1 MMYHTNNKTPTLF
14 FLCRE
19 GRRSPFMG
27 LIHGGWLVAKT
38 LKQEGVEVVFTLSGG
53 HIAAIYD
60 GCLREGIRVVDTRHE
75 QAAVHA
81 AEGWAKAT
89 RKPGVALLTAG
100 PGVTDGVTGV
110 ANAYLAG
117 SPVLVIGGAAPLGL
131 WDRGALQEMNQI
143 DLLRPITK
151 WARTVYETARLSE
164 YTAAAFR
171 QMLSGKPGP
180 VFLEVPMDVFNN
192 FVDTDTA
199 FDPGEPANYRPVG
212 RTYPDPELVSQ
223 AAELLEAAERPVI
236 MAGTATWW
244 CDAAEPLRQLAERI
258 QAPVFL
264 NGAGRGCLPPTH
276 PLFFTASRRKAL
288 EGADTILAVGTRM
301 DFRLNHGQPPLI
313 PAQANVIWFDL
324 AGEDV
329 GVNRGAAVGLVGDV
343 GVSMHE
349 LAEATKQLDASEW
362 LEYIRT
368 EERRALGR
376 DGALMSSDAVPMHP
390 MRLCR
395 EIRDFIDED
404 TTVVGDGGD
413 IVSYGGRVINVY
425 KPGYWLDPGPMGCLG
440 TGTGFAM
447 AAQLARPGKKVL
459 ILHGDGAFGLNGM
472 EFESMVRH
480 KLPVVSVIGN
490 DGAWGQIKHPQKA
503 MVGHATA
510 AELSP
515 GIRYD
520 KMVEALGGYGE
531 LVERPEDIRPAL
543 ERAFASGLP
552 ACINV
557 LIDPEKPYGRSTNVA
572 V

>member
-1 MMYHTNNKTPTLF
+1 
-14 FLCRE
+14 
-19 GRRSPFMG
+19 MG
-27 LIHGGWLVAKT
+27 MIHGGWIVARM
-38 LKQEGVEVVFTLSGG
+38 LKREGVEVVFTLSGG

-60 GCLREGIRVVDTRHE
+60 GCMREGIRVVDTRHE

-81 AEGWAKAT
+81 AEGWAKST

-117 SPVLVIGGAAPLGL
+117 SPVLVIGGAAPLSL

-151 WARTVYETARLSE
+151 WARTVHETSRLGE
-164 YTAAAFR
+164 YVASAFR
-171 QMLSGKPGP
+171 QMLNGKPGP
-180 VFLEVPMDVFNN
+180 VFLEMPMDILNN
-192 FVDTDTA
+192 FADTDSVV
-199 FDPGEPANYRPVG
+199 DPGEPEQYRAG
-212 RTYPDPELVSQ
+212 SRTAPDPTLVHK
-223 AAELLEAAERPVI
+223 AAALLEKAQRPVI
-236 MAGTATWW
+236 MAGTSVWW

-276 PLFFTASRRKAL
+276 PLFFSAARRKAL
-288 EGADTILAVGTRM
+288 EGADTILAIGTRM

-313 PAQANVIWFDL
+313 PAQAKLLWFDL

-343 GVSMHE
+343 GLSME
-349 LAEATKQLDASEW
+349 QVTEATKQLHSDAW
-362 LEYIRT
+362 LSYIRA
-368 EERRALGR
+368 EEQKAMER
-376 DGALMSSDAVPMHP
+376 DEVAMRSDAVPIHP
-390 MRLCR
+390 MRFCR
-395 EIRDFIDED
+395 EIRDFIDEE

-413 IVSYGGRVINVY
+413 IVSYGGRIINVY
-425 KPGYWLDPGPMGCLG
+425 RPGYWLDPGPMGCLG

-459 ILHGDGAFGLNGM
+459 ILQGDGAFGLNGM
-472 EFESMVRH
+472 EFESMARQN
-480 KLPVVSVIGN
+480 LPVVSIIGN

-503 MVGHATA
+503 LLGHATA
-510 AELSP
+510 AELAP

-552 ACINV
+552 ACVNV
-557 LIDPEKPYGRSTNVA
+557 LIDPNKPYSRSTNVA

>member
-1 MMYHTNNKTPTLF
+1 
-14 FLCRE
+14 
-19 GRRSPFMG
+19 MG
-27 LIHGGWLVAKT
+27 LIHGGWLVARM
-38 LKQEGVEVVFTLSGG
+38 LKREGVEVVFTLSGG
-53 HIAAIYD
+53 HIAGIYD

-81 AEGWAKAT
+81 AEGWAKTT

-117 SPVLVIGGAAPLGL
+117 SPILVIGGAAPLGF
-131 WDRGALQEMNQI
+131 WDRGALQEMGQI

-151 WARTVYETARLSE
+151 WARTVHETSRLGE
-164 YTAAAFR
+164 YVGMAFR

-180 VFLEVPMDVFNN
+180 TFLEMPMDVLNN
-192 FVDTDTA
+192 FADTDTL
-199 FDPGEPANYRPVG
+199 FDLGEPANYRAGG
-212 RTYPDPELVSQ
+212 RSAPDP
-223 AAELLEAAERPVI
+223 AAVVRAAALLEKAQRPVI
-236 MAGTATWW
+236 MAGTAVWW
-244 CDAAEPLRQLAERI
+244 SDAAEPLRQLAERI
-258 QAPVFL
+258 QAPVYL

-276 PLFFTASRRKAL
+276 PLFFTSSRRKAL
-288 EGADTILAVGTRM
+288 EGADVILAIGTRM

-313 PAQANVIWFDL
+313 PAEAKILWFDL
-324 AGEDV
+324 AAEDI

-343 GVSMHE
+343 GLSMSQV
-349 LAEATKQLDASEW
+349 AEATKPIANEEW
-362 LEYIRT
+362 LTYIRN
-368 EERRALGR
+368 EERRSIERDAAALH
-376 DGALMSSDAVPMHP
+376 SDAVPIHP
-390 MRLCR
+390 MRFCR

-413 IVSYGGRVINVY
+413 IVSYGGKVINVA
-425 KPGYWLDPGPMGCLG
+425 KPGYWLDAGPMGCLG

-459 ILHGDGAFGLNGM
+459 ILSGDGAFGLNGM
-472 EFESMVRH
+472 EFESMARQ
-480 KLPVVSVIGN
+480 KLPIVAIIGN
-490 DGAWGQIKHPQKA
+490 DGAWGQIKHPQRA
-503 MVGHATA
+503 MIGHATA

-552 ACINV
+552 ACVNV

>member
-1 MMYHTNNKTPTLF
+1 
-14 FLCRE
+14 
-19 GRRSPFMG
+19 MG
-27 LIHGGWLVAKT
+27 IIHGGWLVAKL
-38 LKQEGVEVVFTLSGG
+38 LKREGVEVVFTLSGG
-53 HIAAIYD
+53 HIAGIYD

-81 AEGWAKAT
+81 AEGWAKTT

-117 SPVLVIGGAAPLGL
+117 SPVLVIGGAAPLGF
-131 WDRGALQEMNQI
+131 WDRGALQEMGQI

-151 WARTVYETARLSE
+151 WARTVHETSRLGE
-164 YTAAAFR
+164 YVGMAFR

-180 VFLEVPMDVFNN
+180 TFLEMPMDVLNN
-192 FVDTDTA
+192 FADTDTL
-199 FDPGEPANYRPVG
+199 FDPGEPASYRAGG
-212 RTYPDPELVSQ
+212 RTAPDPDAVVRAAAILEQ
-223 AAELLEAAERPVI
+223 AQRPVI
-236 MAGTATWW
+236 MAGTAVWW
-244 CDAAEPLRQLAERI
+244 CDAAEPLRQLAERL
-258 QAPVFL
+258 QAPVYL

-288 EGADTILAVGTRM
+288 EGADTILAIGTRM

-313 PAQANVIWFDL
+313 PAEAKVLWFDL
-324 AGEDV
+324 AAEDI

-343 GVSMHE
+343 GLSIRQV
-349 LAEATKQLDASEW
+349 ADATQPIANEEW
-362 LEYIRT
+362 LTYIRN
-368 EERRALGR
+368 EEKRSLERDVAALN
-376 DGALMSSDAVPMHP
+376 SDATPIHP
-390 MRLCR
+390 MRFCR

-413 IVSYGGRVINVY
+413 IVSYGGKVINVA
-425 KPGYWLDPGPMGCLG
+425 KPSYWLDAGPMGCLG

-447 AAQLARPGKKVL
+447 AAQIARPGQKVL
-459 ILHGDGAFGLNGM
+459 ILSGDGAFGLNGM
-472 EFESMVRH
+472 EFESMVRQ
-480 KLPVVSVIGN
+480 KLPIVTIIGN
-490 DGAWGQIKHPQKA
+490 DGAWGQIKHPQRA
-503 MVGHATA
+503 MIGHATA
-510 AELSP
+510 AELTP

-531 LVERPEDIRPAL
+531 LVERAEDIRPAL
-543 ERAFASGLP
+543 ERAFGSGLP
-552 ACINV
+552 ACVNV

>member
-1 MMYHTNNKTPTLF
+1 
-14 FLCRE
+14 
-19 GRRSPFMG
+19 MG
-27 LIHGGWLVAKT
+27 MIHGGWLIAKI
-38 LKQEGVEVVFTLSGG
+38 LKREGVEVVFTLSGG
-53 HIAAIYD
+53 HIAAVYD

-81 AEGWAKAT
+81 AEGWAKST

-110 ANAYLAG
+110 ANAHLAN
-117 SPVLVIGGAAPLGL
+117 SPILVIGGAAPLSL

-151 WARTVYETARLSE
+151 WARTVHETSRLGE
-164 YTAAAFR
+164 YTAMAFR
-171 QMLSGKPGP
+171 QMLNGKPGP
-180 VFLEVPMDVFNN
+180 TFLEVPMDVLNN
-192 FVDTDTA
+192 FADTDTL
-199 FDPGEPANYRPVG
+199 FDPGEPSSYRTSG
-212 RTYPDPELVSQ
+212 RTAPDPELVVR
-223 AAELLEAAERPVI
+223 AAALLEEARRPVI
-236 MAGTATWW
+236 MAGTAVWW
-244 CDAAEPLRQLAERI
+244 CDAAAPLRQLAERI

-288 EGADTILAVGTRM
+288 EGSDTILAIGTRM
-301 DFRLNHGQPPLI
+301 DFRLSHGQPPLI
-313 PAQANVIWFDL
+313 PAEANIIWFDL
-324 AGEDV
+324 LGQDV

-343 GVSMHE
+343 ALSMREVTQATRQHE
-349 LAEATKQLDASEW
+349 GGDWLAHIRFQEQASMERDA
-362 LEYIRT
+362 
-368 EERRALGR
+368 
-376 DGALMSSDAVPMHP
+376 ALMNNDGVPIHP
-390 MRLCR
+390 MRFCR

-472 EFESMVRH
+472 EFESMVRQ
-480 KLPVVSVIGN
+480 KLPVVSIIGN
-490 DGAWGQIKHPQKA
+490 DGAWGQIKHPQRA

-510 AELSP
+510 AELAP
-515 GIRYD
+515 GVRYD

-531 LVERPEDIRPAL
+531 LVECPRDIRPAL

-552 ACINV
+552 ACVNV
-557 LIDPEKPYGRSTNVA
+557 LIDPEKPYSRSTNVA

>member
-1 MMYHTNNKTPTLF
+1 M
-14 FLCRE
+14 
-19 GRRSPFMG
+19 
-27 LIHGGWLVAKT
+27 IHGGWLVAKI
-38 LKQEGVEVVFTLSGG
+38 LKKEGVEVVFTLSGG

-60 GCLREGIRVVDTRHE
+60 GCMREGIRVVDTRHE

-81 AEGWAKAT
+81 AEGWAKST

-117 SPVLVIGGAAPLGL
+117 SPILVIGGAAPLGF
-131 WDRGALQEMNQI
+131 WDRGALQEMGQI

-151 WARTVYETARLSE
+151 WARTVHETSRLAE
-164 YTAAAFR
+164 YTAMAFR

-180 VFLEVPMDVFNN
+180 AFLEMPMDVLNN
-192 FVDTDTA
+192 FVDTDTF
-199 FDPGEPANYRPVG
+199 FDPGEPANYRSSG
-212 RTYPDPELVSQ
+212 RIFPDPELVHK
-223 AAELLEAAERPVI
+223 AAELLEHAKRPVI
-236 MAGTATWW
+236 MAGTAVWW
-244 CDAAEPLRQLAERI
+244 CDASEPLRKLAERI

-276 PLFFTASRRKAL
+276 PLFFSSARRKAL

-313 PAQANVIWFDL
+313 PAAANLIWFDL
-324 AGEDV
+324 AAEDI
-329 GVNRGAAVGLVGDV
+329 GVNRGASVGLVGDV
-343 GVSMHE
+343 GVSM
-349 LAEATKQLDASEW
+349 LQVAEATKQLDQQEW
-362 LEYIRT
+362 LTYIRG
-368 EERRALGR
+368 EEHKALER
-376 DGALMSSDAVPMHP
+376 DNALMNSTAVPIHP
-390 MRLCR
+390 MRFCR

-413 IVSYGGRVINVY
+413 IVSYGGRVINVA

-447 AAQLARPGKKVL
+447 AAQIARPGQKVL

-472 EFESMVRH
+472 EFESMVRQ
-480 KLPVVSVIGN
+480 KLPIVSIIGN
-490 DGAWGQIKHPQKA
+490 DGAWGQIKHPQRA
-503 MVGHATA
+503 LIGHATA
-510 AELSP
+510 AELTP
-515 GIRYD
+515 GTRYD
-520 KMVEALGGYGE
+520 KMVEALGGHGE

-543 ERAFASGLP
+543 ARAFASGLP
-552 ACINV
+552 ACVNV
-557 LIDPEKPYGRSTNVA
+557 LIDPEKPYSRSTNVA

>member
-1 MMYHTNNKTPTLF
+1 
-14 FLCRE
+14 
-19 GRRSPFMG
+19 MG
-27 LIHGGWLVAKT
+27 LLHGGWLVARM
-38 LKQEGVEVVFTLSGG
+38 LKREGVEVVFTLSGG
-53 HIAAIYD
+53 HIAGIYD

-81 AEGWAKAT
+81 AEGWAKTT
-89 RKPGVALLTAG
+89 RTPGVALLTAG

-117 SPVLVIGGAAPLGL
+117 SPILVIGGAAPLGF
-131 WDRGALQEMNQI
+131 WDRGALQEMGQI

-151 WARTVYETARLSE
+151 WARTVHETSRLGE
-164 YTAAAFR
+164 YVGIAFR

-180 VFLEVPMDVFNN
+180 TFLEMPMDVLNN
-192 FVDTDTA
+192 FADTDTL
-199 FDPGEPANYRPVG
+199 FDLGEPANYRAGG
-212 RTYPDPELVSQ
+212 RSAPDPYAVVQ
-223 AAELLEAAERPVI
+223 AAALLEKAKRPVI
-236 MAGTATWW
+236 MAGTAVWW
-244 CDAAEPLRQLAERI
+244 SNAAEPLRQLAERI
-258 QAPVFL
+258 SAPVYL

-276 PLFFTASRRKAL
+276 PLFFTSSRRKAL
-288 EGADTILAVGTRM
+288 EGADTILAIGTKL

-313 PAQANVIWFDL
+313 PAEANVLWFDL
-324 AGEDV
+324 AAEDI

-343 GVSMHE
+343 GLSMRQVT
-349 LAEATKQLDASEW
+349 EATKSIANEEW
-362 LEYIRT
+362 LTYIRN
-368 EERRALGR
+368 EEKRGLERDAAALN
-376 DGALMSSDAVPMHP
+376 SDAVPIHP
-390 MRLCR
+390 MRFCR

-413 IVSYGGRVINVY
+413 IVSYGGKVINVA
-425 KPGYWLDPGPMGCLG
+425 KPGYWLDAGPMGCLG

-459 ILHGDGAFGLNGM
+459 ILSGDGAFGLNGM
-472 EFESMVRH
+472 EFESMARQ
-480 KLPVVSVIGN
+480 KLPIVAIIGN
-490 DGAWGQIKHPQKA
+490 DGAWGQIKHPQRA
-503 MVGHATA
+503 MIGHATA

-531 LVERPEDIRPAL
+531 LVERAEDIRPAL

-552 ACINV
+552 ACVNV

>member
-1 MMYHTNNKTPTLF
+1 
-14 FLCRE
+14 
-19 GRRSPFMG
+19 MG
-27 LIHGGWLVAKT
+27 MIHGGWLVAKI
-38 LKQEGVEVVFTLSGG
+38 LKREGVEVVFTLSGG

-81 AEGWAKAT
+81 AEGWARCT

-151 WARTVYETARLSE
+151 WARTVHETSRLGE

-180 VFLEVPMDVFNN
+180 TFLEMPMDILNN
-192 FVDTDTA
+192 FADTETL
-199 FDPGEPANYRPVG
+199 FDPGEPAQYRYAG
-212 RTYPDPELVSQ
+212 RTAPDPQTVLQ
-223 AAELLEAAERPVI
+223 AAQILEQAQHPVI

-244 CDAAEPLRQLAERI
+244 CDAAEPLRALAERV

-276 PLFFTASRRKAL
+276 PLFFSAARRKAL
-288 EGADTILAVGTRM
+288 EGADTILGIGTRM
-301 DFRLNHGQPPLI
+301 DFRLNHGQTPLI
-313 PAQANVIWFDL
+313 PAEAQVIWFDL
-324 AGEDV
+324 AAEDV

-343 GVSMHE
+343 GLSMRQVV
-349 LAEATKQLDASEW
+349 EATKQCQHEEW
-362 LEYIRT
+362 LSFVRA
-368 EERRALGR
+368 EEQRAWER
-376 DGALMSSDAVPMHP
+376 DAAALNSDAEPIHP
-390 MRLCR
+390 MRFCR
-395 EIRDFIDED
+395 EIRDFIDEE
-404 TTVVGDGGD
+404 TTVIGDGGD
-413 IVSYGGRVINVY
+413 IVSYGGRVINVQR
-425 KPGYWLDPGPMGCLG
+425 PGYWLDAGPMGCLG

-447 AAQLARPGKKVL
+447 AAQLARPGKRVL

-472 EFESMVRH
+472 EFESMVRQ
-480 KLPVVSVIGN
+480 KLPIVSVIGN
-490 DGAWGQIKHPQKA
+490 DGAWGQIKHPQKSII
-503 MVGHATA
+503 GHTTA

-531 LVERPEDIRPAL
+531 LVERPQDIRPAL

-552 ACINV
+552 ACVNV
-557 LIDPEKPYGRSTNVA
+557 LIDPNKPYGRSTNVA

>member
-1 MMYHTNNKTPTLF
+1 
-14 FLCRE
+14 
-19 GRRSPFMG
+19 MG
-27 LIHGGWLVAKT
+27 MIHGGWLVAKA
-38 LKQEGVEVVFTLSGG
+38 LKREGVEVVFTLSGG

-60 GCLREGIRVVDTRHE
+60 GCIREGIRVVDTRHE

-81 AEGWAKAT
+81 AEGWAKCT
-89 RKPGVALLTAG
+89 RTPGVALLTAG

-110 ANAYLAG
+110 ANAYLAN
-117 SPVLVIGGAAPLGL
+117 SPVLVIGGAAPLSL

-151 WARTVYETARLSE
+151 WARTVHETARAGE
-164 YTAAAFR
+164 YVAAAFR
-171 QMLSGKPGP
+171 QMMSGKPGP
-180 VFLEVPMDVFNN
+180 VFLEMPMDILNN
-192 FVDTDTA
+192 FADTDNV
-199 FDPGEPANYRPVG
+199 FDAGEPANYRAG
-212 RTYPDPELVSQ
+212 MSSAPDPAMIVK
-223 AAELLEAAERPVI
+223 AAELLEQAQRPVI
-236 MAGTATWW
+236 IAGTAVWW
-244 CDAAEPLRQLAERI
+244 CDAAEPLRQLAERL

-276 PLFFTASRRKAL
+276 PLFFTSARRKAL
-288 EGADTILAVGTRM
+288 EDADTILAIGTRM

-313 PAQANVIWFDL
+313 PAAAKLIWFDL
-324 AGEDV
+324 IGEAI
-329 GVNRGAAVGLVGDV
+329 GVNRGADVGLVGDV
-343 GVSMHE
+343 GIAMSQ
-349 LAEATKQLDASEW
+349 LSEAIAQQPSGEW
-362 LEYIRT
+362 LSYIQQ
-368 EERRALGR
+368 EERKGLERDTAALN
-376 DGALMSSDAVPMHP
+376 SDATPIHP
-390 MRLCR
+390 MRFCR

-413 IVSYGGRVINVY
+413 IVSYGARVINVA
-425 KPGYWLDPGPMGCLG
+425 KPGYWLDAGPMGCLG

-447 AAQLARPGKKVL
+447 AAQLARPGQKVL

-472 EFESMVRH
+472 EFESMVRQ
-480 KLPVVSVIGN
+480 KLPIVSIIGN

-503 MVGHATA
+503 IIGHATA

-520 KMVEALGGYGE
+520 RMVEALGGYGE

-552 ACINV
+552 ACVNV
-557 LIDPEKPYGRSTNVA
+557 LLDPNKPYSRSTNVA

>member
-1 MMYHTNNKTPTLF
+1 
-14 FLCRE
+14 
-19 GRRSPFMG
+19 MG
-27 LIHGGWLVAKT
+27 MIHGGWIVAKI
-38 LKQEGVEVVFTLSGG
+38 LKREGVQVVFTLSGG

-60 GCLREGIRVVDTRHE
+60 GCRREGIRVVDTRHE

-81 AEGWAKAT
+81 AEGWAKST
-89 RKPGVALLTAG
+89 RAPGVALLTAG

-110 ANAYLAG
+110 ANAFLAS
-117 SPVLVIGGAAPLGL
+117 SPVLVIGGAAPLSL

-143 DLLRPITK
+143 DLFRPITK
-151 WARTVYETARLSE
+151 WARTVHETTRLGE
-164 YTAAAFR
+164 YTASAFR
-171 QMLSGKPGP
+171 QMLNGKPGP
-180 VFLEVPMDVFNN
+180 TFLEMPMDVLNN
-192 FVDTDTA
+192 LVDTDTLI
-199 FDPGEPANYRPVG
+199 DPGEPSSYRYG
-212 RTYPDPELVSQ
+212 GCIAPDPEMIVK
-223 AAELLEAAERPVI
+223 AVALLEKAQHPVI
-236 MAGTATWW
+236 MAGTAVWW
-244 CDAAEPLRQLAERI
+244 CDASEPLRQLAERI
-258 QAPVFL
+258 NAPVFL

-276 PLFFTASRRKAL
+276 PLFFTSARRKAL
-288 EGADTILAVGTRM
+288 ERADTILAIGTRM

-313 PAQANVIWFDL
+313 PAQANIIWFDL

-343 GVSMHE
+343 GLSMRY
-349 LAEATKQLDASEW
+349 LAEATKQLSAGDW
-362 LEYIRT
+362 LDYVRT
-368 EERRALGR
+368 EERNASAH
-376 DGALMSSDAVPMHP
+376 DEGAMNSDAVPVHP

-404 TTVVGDGGD
+404 TTVIGDGGD
-413 IVSYGGRVINVY
+413 IVSYGGRIINVC

-447 AAQLARPGKKVL
+447 AAQIARPGKKVL

-472 EFESMVRH
+472 EFESMVRQQ
-480 KLPVVSVIGN
+480 LPIVSIIGN

-503 MVGHATA
+503 ILGHAMA

-531 LVERPEDIRPAL
+531 LVERAEDIRPAL

-557 LIDPEKPYGRSTNVA
+557 LIDPNKPYSRSTSVA

>member
-1 MMYHTNNKTPTLF
+1 
-14 FLCRE
+14 
-19 GRRSPFMG
+19 MG
-27 LIHGGWLVAKT
+27 LIHGGWLVAQI
-38 LKQEGVEVVFTLSGG
+38 LKKEGVEVVFTLSGG
-53 HIAAIYD
+53 HVAAIYD
-60 GCLREGIRVVDTRHE
+60 GCRREGIRVVDTRHE

-81 AEGWAKAT
+81 AEGWSKCT

-100 PGVTDGVTGV
+100 PGVTDGITGI
-110 ANAYLAG
+110 ANAYLAN
-117 SPVLVIGGAAPLGL
+117 SPILVIGGAAPLGL

-143 DLLRPITK
+143 DLVRPITK
-151 WARTVYETARLSE
+151 WARTVHETSRLKE
-164 YTAAAFR
+164 YTAGAFR
-171 QMLSGKPGP
+171 QMLNGKPSP
-180 VFLEVPMDVFNN
+180 VFLEMPMDVLNN
-192 FVDTDTA
+192 FADTETVY
-199 FDPGEPANYRPVG
+199 DPGEPAYYRAGG
-212 RTYPDPELVSQ
+212 RSEPPPDLIEKAASLLQQ
-223 AAELLEAAERPVI
+223 AQRPVI
-236 MAGTATWW
+236 MAGAAVWW
-244 CDAAEPLRQLAERI
+244 CDAAEPLRQLAEHI

-288 EGADTILAVGTRM
+288 EGADAILLIGTRM

-313 PAQANVIWFDL
+313 PAEAKIIWFDL

-329 GVNRGAAVGLVGDV
+329 GINRGASIGLVGDV
-343 GVSMHE
+343 GLSMRS
-349 LAEATKQLDASEW
+349 LAEATGRSNHEEW
-362 LEYIRT
+362 LSSIRA
-368 EERRALGR
+368 EEQHSLERDSAALN
-376 DGALMSSDAVPMHP
+376 SDAVPIHP

-395 EIRDFIDED
+395 EIRDFLDEN

-413 IVSYGGRVINVY
+413 IVSYGGRVIHVAR
-425 KPGYWLDPGPMGCLG
+425 PGYWLDPGPMGCLG

-447 AAQLARPGKKVL
+447 AAQLARPDEKVL

-472 EFESMVRH
+472 EFESMVRQ
-480 KLPVVSVIGN
+480 KLPVVSIIGN
-490 DGAWGQIKHPQKA
+490 DGAWGEIKHPQKA
-503 MVGHATA
+503 MMGHTTA

-531 LVERPEDIRPAL
+531 LVEHPQNIRPAL
-543 ERAFASGLP
+543 ERAFSSGLA

>member
-1 MMYHTNNKTPTLF
+1 
-14 FLCRE
+14 
-19 GRRSPFMG
+19 MG
-27 LIHGGWLVAKT
+27 MIHGGWLVAKI
-38 LKQEGVEVVFTLSGG
+38 LKREGVEVVFTLSGG
-53 HIAAIYD
+53 HIAGIYD
-60 GCLREGIRVVDTRHE
+60 GCIREGIRVVDTRHE

-81 AEGWAKAT
+81 AEGWTKST

-110 ANAYLAG
+110 ANAYLAN
-117 SPVLVIGGAAPLGL
+117 SPILVIGGAAPLSL

-151 WARTVYETARLSE
+151 WARTVHETSRLGE
-164 YTAAAFR
+164 YTASAFR

-180 VFLEVPMDVFNN
+180 VFLEIPMDVLNN
-192 FVDTDTA
+192 FADTETL
-199 FDPGEPANYRPVG
+199 FDPGEPAHYRFSG
-212 RTYPDPELVSQ
+212 RTAPDPDMVIRAAALLQQ
-223 AAELLEAAERPVI
+223 AQRPVI
-236 MAGTATWW
+236 MAGTAVWW
-244 CDAAEPLRQLAERI
+244 CDAAEPLRLLAERLN
-258 QAPVFL
+258 APVYL

-276 PLFFTASRRKAL
+276 PLFFSASRRKAL
-288 EGADTILAVGTRM
+288 EGADTILAIGTRM

-313 PAQANVIWFDL
+313 PASANVIWFDL
-324 AGEDV
+324 VAEDV
-329 GVNRGAAVGLVGDV
+329 GVNRGAAAALVGDV
-343 GVSMHE
+343 GLSISQ
-349 LAEATKQLDASEW
+349 LTAAAKQLPAGDW
-362 LEYIRT
+362 LSYIRG
-368 EERRALGR
+368 EESKAQER
-376 DGALMSSDAVPMHP
+376 DEALMSSDAVPIHP
-390 MRLCR
+390 MRFCR

-472 EFESMVRH
+472 EFESMVRQ
-480 KLPVVSVIGN
+480 KLPVVSIIGN
-490 DGAWGQIKHPQKA
+490 DGAWGQIKHPQK
-503 MVGHATA
+503 MIVGHTTA
-510 AELSP
+510 AELTP

-520 KMVEALGGYGE
+520 KMVESLGGYGE
-531 LVERPEDIRPAL
+531 LVERPADIRPAL

-552 ACINV
+552 ACVNV
-557 LIDPEKPYGRSTNVA
+557 LIDPEKPYSRSTNVA

>member
-1 MMYHTNNKTPTLF
+1 
-14 FLCRE
+14 
-19 GRRSPFMG
+19 MG
-27 LIHGGWLVAKT
+27 LLHGGWLVARA
-38 LKQEGVEVVFTLSGG
+38 LKKEGVEVVFTLSGG
-53 HIAAIYD
+53 HIAGIYD
-60 GCLREGIRVVDTRHE
+60 GCVREGIRVVDTRHE

-81 AEGWAKAT
+81 AEGWAKCT

-110 ANAYLAG
+110 ANAFLAN

-151 WARTVYETARLSE
+151 WARTVHETARLSE

-180 VFLEVPMDVFNN
+180 VFLEMPMDVLNN
-192 FVDTDTA
+192 FADTDTA
-199 FDPGEPANYRPVG
+199 FEPGEPSAYRYEG
-212 RTYPDPELVSQ
+212 RTAPDPDLVAR
-223 AAELLEAAERPVI
+223 AAALLEQSQHPVI
-236 MAGTATWW
+236 MAGSATWW
-244 CDAAEPLRQLAERI
+244 CDAAESLRKLAERI

-264 NGAGRGCLPPTH
+264 NGAGRGCLPPDH
-276 PLFFTASRRKAL
+276 PLFFSATRRKAL

-324 AGEDV
+324 VSEDV
-329 GVNRGAAVGLVGDV
+329 GVNRGAAAGLVGDV
-343 GVSMHE
+343 GVSMLQLGEAVDQLQHE
-349 LAEATKQLDASEW
+349 EW
-362 LEYIRT
+362 LRYIRD
-368 EERRALGR
+368 EEQRSMERDSAALN
-376 DGALMSSDAVPMHP
+376 SDAVPIHP
-390 MRLCR
+390 MRFCR
-395 EIRDFIDED
+395 EIRDFIDD
-404 TTVVGDGGD
+404 KTTVIGDGGD
-413 IVSYGGRVINVY
+413 IVSYGGRVINVSR
-425 KPGYWLDPGPMGCLG
+425 PGYWLDAGPMGCLG

-447 AAQLARPGKKVL
+447 AAQLARPGEKVL

-472 EFESMVRH
+472 EFESMVRQ
-480 KLPVVSVIGN
+480 KLPVVSIIGN

-503 MVGHATA
+503 IVGHTTA
-510 AELSP
+510 ADLAP

-520 KMVEALGGYGE
+520 RMVEALGGYGE
-531 LVERPEDIRPAL
+531 LVERPQDIRPAL

-552 ACINV
+552 ACVNV
-557 LIDPEKPYGRSTNVA
+557 LIDPDKPYGRSTNVA

>member
-1 MMYHTNNKTPTLF
+1 MSMT
-14 FLCRE
+14 
-19 GRRSPFMG
+19 
-27 LIHGGWLVAKT
+27 HGGWLVAKI
-38 LKQEGVEVVFTLSGG
+38 LKREGIEVVFTLSGG

-60 GCLREGIRVVDTRHE
+60 GCVREGIRVVDTRHE

-81 AEGWAKAT
+81 AEGWAKCT
-89 RKPGVALLTAG
+89 RTPGVALLTAG

-117 SPVLVIGGAAPLGL
+117 SPVLVIGGAAPLGY

-143 DLLRPITK
+143 DLMRPITK
-151 WARTVYETARLSE
+151 WTRTVHETARIAE
-164 YTAAAFR
+164 YTATAFR
-171 QMLSGKPGP
+171 QMLNGKPGP
-180 VFLEVPMDVFNN
+180 VFLEMPMDVLNN
-192 FVDTDTA
+192 FADTDNV
-199 FDPGEPANYRPVG
+199 FDPGEPSFYRPAG
-212 RTYPDPELVSQ
+212 RVMPDPDLVLK
-223 AAELLEAAERPVI
+223 AASLLEQAQRPVI

-244 CDAAEPLRQLAERI
+244 CDAAEPLRLLAERT

-264 NGAGRGCLPPTH
+264 NGAGRGCLPPSH
-276 PLFFTASRRKAL
+276 PLFFTAARRKAL
-288 EGADTILAVGTRM
+288 EGADAILAVGTRM

-313 PAQANVIWFDL
+313 PAEAKLIWLDL
-324 AGEDV
+324 AGEDI
-329 GVNRGAAVGLVGDV
+329 GVNRGAAVGLAGDV
-343 GVSMHE
+343 GVSMRQ
-349 LAEATKQLDASEW
+349 LAEATKSRGESEW
-362 LEYIRT
+362 LQHIRS
-368 EERRALGR
+368 EESKALAR
-376 DGALMSSDAVPMHP
+376 DEAAMNSDAVPIHP

-395 EIRDFIDED
+395 EIRDFIDEE

-472 EFESMVRH
+472 EFESMVRQN
-480 KLPVVSVIGN
+480 LPVVSIIGN

-531 LVERPEDIRPAL
+531 LVERPEDIHPAL
-543 ERAFASGLP
+543 ERAFASGKP
-552 ACINV
+552 GCVNV
-557 LIDPEKPYGRSTNVA
+557 LIDPNKPYSRSTNVA

>member
-1 MMYHTNNKTPTLF
+1 
-14 FLCRE
+14 
-19 GRRSPFMG
+19 MG
-27 LIHGGWLVAKT
+27 LIHGGWLIAKI
-38 LKQEGVEVVFTLSGG
+38 LKREGVEVVFTLSGG
-53 HIAAIYD
+53 HIAGIYD

-81 AEGWAKAT
+81 AEGWAKST
-89 RKPGVALLTAG
+89 RQPGVALLTAG

-110 ANAYLAG
+110 ANAYLAN
-117 SPVLVIGGAAPLGL
+117 SPILVIGGAAPLGL

-151 WARTVYETARLSE
+151 WSRTVHETSRLAE

-171 QMLSGKPGP
+171 QMLNGKPGP
-180 VFLEVPMDVFNN
+180 VFLEVPMDILNN
-192 FVDTDTA
+192 FADTETL
-199 FDPGEPANYRPVG
+199 FEPGEPTNYRAGG
-212 RTYPDPELVSQ
+212 RSVADPELILK
-223 AAELLEAAERPVI
+223 AASLLEKAQRPVI
-236 MAGTATWW
+236 MAGTTVWW
-244 CDAAEPLRQLAERI
+244 CDAAEPLRRLAERI
-258 QAPVFL
+258 EAPVFL

-276 PLFFTASRRKAL
+276 PLFFTSARRKAL
-288 EGADTILAVGTRM
+288 ESADTILAIGTRL

-313 PAQANVIWFDL
+313 PAEAKLLWFDL

-329 GVNRGAAVGLVGDV
+329 GVNRGADVGLVGDV
-343 GVSMHE
+343 GLSMAQ
-349 LAEATKQLDASEW
+349 LCEATKQARHEDW
-362 LEYIRT
+362 LSFIRA
-368 EERRALGR
+368 EEKKGLERDSAALNS
-376 DGALMSSDAVPMHP
+376 AAVPIHP

-395 EIRDFIDED
+395 EISDFIDED

-413 IVSYGGRVINVY
+413 IVSYGGRVINVA

-447 AAQLARPGKKVL
+447 AAQIARPGKKVL

-472 EFESMVRH
+472 EFESMVRQ
-480 KLPVVSVIGN
+480 KLPIVSIIGN

-503 MVGHATA
+503 IIGHTTA
-510 AELSP
+510 AELTP

>member
-1 MMYHTNNKTPTLF
+1 
-14 FLCRE
+14 
-19 GRRSPFMG
+19 MG

-38 LKQEGVEVVFTLSGG
+38 LKREGVEVVFTLSGG
-53 HIAAIYD
+53 HIAGIYD
-60 GCLREGIRVVDTRHE
+60 GCVREGIRVVDTRHE

-81 AEGWAKAT
+81 AEGWAKST

-117 SPVLVIGGAAPLGL
+117 SPILVIGGAAPLSL

-151 WARTVYETARLSE
+151 WARTVHETSRLAE

-180 VFLEVPMDVFNN
+180 TFLEMPMDVLNN
-192 FVDTDTA
+192 FADTDTL
-199 FDPGEPANYRPVG
+199 FDPGEPANYRFNG
-212 RTYPDPELVSQ
+212 RTAPDPDLVTKT
-223 AAELLEAAERPVI
+223 AALLDAAERPVI
-236 MAGTATWW
+236 MAGTAVWW
-244 CDAAEPLRQLAERI
+244 CDAAEPLRRLAERI

-264 NGAGRGCLPPTH
+264 NGAGRGCLSPEH
-276 PLFFTASRRKAL
+276 PLFFSSSRRKAL
-288 EGADTILAVGTRM
+288 EGADTILAIGTRM

-313 PAQANVIWFDL
+313 PAGANVIWFDL
-324 AGEDV
+324 AGEDI

-343 GVSMHE
+343 GLSMSQVT
-349 LAEATKQLDASEW
+349 AATEQKSSDSEW
-362 LEYIRT
+362 LAYIRGQ
-368 EERRALGR
+368 EDSAMER
-376 DGALMSSDAVPMHP
+376 DQKLMSSDAVPIHP
-390 MRLCR
+390 MRFCR

-413 IVSYGGRVINVY
+413 IVSYAGRVINVY

-447 AAQLARPGKKVL
+447 AAQIARPGQKVL
-459 ILHGDGAFGLNGM
+459 IVHGDGAFGLNGM
-472 EFESMVRH
+472 EFESMVRQR
-480 KLPVVSVIGN
+480 LPVVSIIGN
-490 DGAWGQIKHPQKA
+490 DGAWGQIKHPQRA
-503 MVGHATA
+503 IVGHTTA
-510 AELSP
+510 AELTP
-515 GIRYD
+515 GTRYD

-552 ACINV
+552 ACVNV
-557 LIDPEKPYGRSTNVA
+557 LIDPEKPYSRSTNVA

>member
-1 MMYHTNNKTPTLF
+1 
-14 FLCRE
+14 
-19 GRRSPFMG
+19 MG
-27 LIHGGWLVAKT
+27 LIHGGWLVART
-38 LKQEGVEVVFTLSGG
+38 LKKEGVEVVFTLSGG

-60 GCLREGIRVVDTRHE
+60 GCVREGIRVVDTRHE

-81 AEGWAKAT
+81 AEGWAKCT
-89 RKPGVALLTAG
+89 RTPGVALLTAG

-117 SPVLVIGGAAPLGL
+117 SPVLVIGGAAPLSL

-143 DLLRPITK
+143 DLLRPISK
-151 WARTVYETARLSE
+151 WARTVHETSRLAE
-164 YTAAAFR
+164 YTASAFR
-171 QMLSGKPGP
+171 QMMNGKPGP
-180 VFLEVPMDVFNN
+180 VFLEMPMDVLNN
-192 FVDTDTA
+192 FADTDTL
-199 FDPGEPANYRPVG
+199 FDPGEPANYRAGG
-212 RTYPDPELVSQ
+212 RTAPDPALVEK
-223 AAELLEAAERPVI
+223 AAALLAKAQRPVI
-236 MAGTATWW
+236 MAGSAVWW
-244 CDAAEPLRQLAERI
+244 CDAAEQLRELAERI

-288 EGADTILAVGTRM
+288 ENADTILAIGTRM

-313 PAQANVIWFDL
+313 PAAAQVIWFDL
-324 AGEDV
+324 AGEDI

-343 GVSMHE
+343 GMSMQQ
-349 LAEATKQLDASEW
+349 LTAATRQLNQEEW
-362 LEYIRT
+362 LAYVRT
-368 EERRALGR
+368 EERRGLERDSAALN
-376 DGALMSSDAVPMHP
+376 SDEVPIHP

-395 EIRDFIDED
+395 EIRDFIDDD
-404 TTVVGDGGD
+404 TTVIGDGGD
-413 IVSYGGRVINVY
+413 IVSYGGRVINVAR
-425 KPGYWLDPGPMGCLG
+425 PGYWLDSGPMGCLG
-440 TGTGFAM
+440 TGTGYAM

-472 EFESMVRH
+472 EFESMVRQ

-503 MVGHATA
+503 IVGHATA
-510 AELSP
+510 AELAP

-520 KMVEALGGYGE
+520 RMVEALGGYGE
-531 LVERPEDIRPAL
+531 LVERPQDIRPAL

-552 ACINV
+552 ACVNV
-557 LIDPEKPYGRSTNVA
+557 LIDPNKPYGRSTNVA

>member
-1 MMYHTNNKTPTLF
+1 
-14 FLCRE
+14 
-19 GRRSPFMG
+19 MG
-27 LIHGGWLVAKT
+27 MIHGGWLVAKI
-38 LKQEGVEVVFTLSGG
+38 LKREGVEVVFTLSGG

-81 AEGWAKAT
+81 AEGWAKCT
-89 RKPGVALLTAG
+89 RTPGVAILTAG

-117 SPVLVIGGAAPLGL
+117 SPILVIGGAAPLSL

-151 WARTVYETARLSE
+151 WARTVHETSRLGE
-164 YTAAAFR
+164 YTASAFR
-171 QMLSGKPGP
+171 QMLNGKPGP
-180 VFLEVPMDVFNN
+180 TFLEMPMDVLNN
-192 FVDTDTA
+192 LADTDTL
-199 FDPGEPANYRPVG
+199 FDPGEPASYRYGG
-212 RTYPDPELVSQ
+212 RTAPDPAMVEKAAALVEKAQ
-223 AAELLEAAERPVI
+223 RPVI
-236 MAGTATWW
+236 MAGTAVWW

-258 QAPVFL
+258 NAPVFL

-276 PLFFTASRRKAL
+276 PLFFSASRRKAL
-288 EGADTILAVGTRM
+288 EGADTILAIGTRM

-313 PAQANVIWFDL
+313 PAEANVIWFDL

-343 GVSMHE
+343 GLSMGQLTE
-349 LAEATKQLDASEW
+349 ATRQLAEGDW
-362 LEYIRT
+362 LAYIRR
-368 EERRALGR
+368 EERNALGR
-376 DGALMSSDAVPMHP
+376 DGALMSSDDVPIHP

-472 EFESMVRH
+472 EFESMVRQ
-480 KLPVVSVIGN
+480 KLPAVSIIGN

-503 MVGHATA
+503 ILGHATA

-520 KMVEALGGYGE
+520 KVVEALGGYGE
-531 LVERPEDIRPAL
+531 LVQRPEDIRPAL

-557 LIDPEKPYGRSTNVA
+557 LIDPNKPYSRSTNVA

>member
-1 MMYHTNNKTPTLF
+1 
-14 FLCRE
+14 
-19 GRRSPFMG
+19 MG
-27 LIHGGWLVAKT
+27 MIHGGWLVAKI
-38 LKQEGVEVVFTLSGG
+38 LKREGVEVVFTLSGG

-81 AEGWAKAT
+81 AEGWAKCT

-151 WARTVYETARLSE
+151 WARTVHETSRLGE

-171 QMLSGKPGP
+171 QMLNGKPGP
-180 VFLEVPMDVFNN
+180 TFLEMPMDVLNN
-192 FVDTDTA
+192 LADTDTL
-199 FDPGEPANYRPVG
+199 FDPGEPEYYRYSG
-212 RTYPDPELVSQ
+212 RTAPDPDSVVK
-223 AAELLEAAERPVI
+223 AAALLEKAQRPVI
-236 MAGTATWW
+236 MAGTAVWW

-258 QAPVFL
+258 NAPVFL

-276 PLFFTASRRKAL
+276 PLYFTASRRKAL
-288 EGADTILAVGTRM
+288 ERADTILAVGTRM

-313 PAQANVIWFDL
+313 PKEANVIWFDL
-324 AGEDV
+324 AGEDI
-329 GVNRGAAVGLVGDV
+329 GVNRGAAAGLVGDV
-343 GVSMHE
+343 GLSMQQ
-349 LAEATKQLDASEW
+349 LTEATKQLGEGDW
-362 LEYIRT
+362 LAYIRR
-368 EERRALGR
+368 EERNALGR
-376 DGALMSSDAVPMHP
+376 DGALMSIDDVPVHP
-390 MRLCR
+390 MRFCR

-413 IVSYGGRVINVY
+413 IVSYAARVIDVY
-425 KPGYWLDPGPMGCLG
+425 KPGYWLDAGPMGTLG
-440 TGTGFAM
+440 AGTGFAM

-459 ILHGDGAFGLNGM
+459 IVHGDGAFGLNGM
-472 EFESMVRH
+472 EFESMVRQ

-503 MVGHATA
+503 IIGHATA
-510 AELSP
+510 AELAP

-531 LVERPEDIRPAL
+531 LVERPEDIRPAI

-552 ACINV
+552 ACVNV
-557 LIDPEKPYGRSTNVA
+557 LIDPNKPYSRSTNVA